1 IAEENSNSLIFLNAV
16 FSLFQQALIKSVLD
30 EAYVQIPG
38 DEAEKDEVIN
48 DALEYLRREYSQIS
62 QECNIDYS
70 DPRLTG
76 WSPPQMK
83 MISPS
88 NNVAIE
94 LWTFMINLNCVA
106 GL

>member
-1 IAEENSNSLIFLNAV
+1 MNC
-16 FSLFQQALIKSVLD
+16 FQIIKSVLD

-38 DEAEKDEVIN
+38 DQAEKDEVIN
-48 DALEYLRREYSQIS
+48 DALEDLRGEYSYLS

-70 DPRLTG
+70 APRLTG
-76 WSPPQMK
+76 LSPRQMK
-83 MISPS
+83 MISPY

-106 GL
+106 CL

>member
-1 IAEENSNSLIFLNAV
+1 MNCFKI
-16 FSLFQQALIKSVLD
+16 IKSVLD

-38 DEAEKDEVIN
+38 DEAKKDEVIN
-48 DALEYLRREYSQIS
+48 DALEYLRGEYSQLS

-76 WSPPQMK
+76 LSPRQMK
-83 MISPS
+83 MIFPS

-94 LWTFMINLNCVA
+94 LWTFMVNLNCVA
-106 GL
+106 CH